1 MVFSPGEN
9 QQKLQEF
16 IDLID
21 PESWGSWNPTSET
34 EKRGVEQLLAV
45 LEEVSTYGNQPVG
58 FSQQIHW
65 LSFIRPVFGWV
76 LKWLTTLA
84 GHHFENKP
92 HGNGCPFVDAFHTFK
107 PPWDLKNCCV

>member
-1 MVFSPGEN
+1 MHLKIPEQVMVGFSPGEN

-45 LEEVSTYGNQPVG
+45 LEEVSTY
-58 FSQQIHW
+58 
-65 LSFIRPVFGWV
+65 
-76 LKWLTTLA
+76 
-84 GHHFENKP
+84 
-92 HGNGCPFVDAFHTFK
+92 
-107 PPWDLKNCCV
+107 